1 LIEEGRMAPRKRLVA
16 LVALVLLATL
26 LLVAPVNASGP
37 GPCPPQFEL
46 EEMASPMDRNGDGWV
61 CVKPMTM
68 EKKMFLPLTVIDN
81 R

>member
-1 LIEEGRMAPRKRLVA
+1 MVLRKRLLA
-16 LVALVLLATL
+16 LVGLALLATL

-46 EEMASPMDRNGDGWV
+46 EEMASPMDRNGDGQV
-61 CVKPMTM
+61 CVNPMTM
-68 EKKMFLPLTVIDN
+68 EKKMVLPLVVTDN